1 MYQHLFNIKN
11 IDFYTFYAKVN
22 VDKNI
27 MEIKNMINI
36 IICDDNEM
44 FLHKIQEKI
53 KREIAIGNFGNIEYN
68 ISAFS
73 HGNNAIDYCTE
84 QTTDIAFLDIDMPQ
98 SSGFDVADTVH
109 ERNNNAVVIFVTD
122 YDNYVYSSFKHK
134 PFRFIRKEYINTEL
148 PEALNSALNDLL
160 SQQQFITLG
169 NKDFNKK
176 IFASNI
182 IYFESKKNY
191 VEIVCFDGNRYTYRS
206 TISDLEQRLAP
217 YFFVKIHAAY
227 VVNMKYIQ
235 KIDKNEIELC
245 NGEKI
250 NISQKHYSQ
259 VHKSFAEYL
268 RR

>member
-1 MYQHLFNIKN
+1 ML
-11 IDFYTFYAKVN
+11 V
-22 VDKNI
+22 KNI
-27 MEIKNMINI
+27 MEMKNMVNI
-36 IICDDNEM
+36 LICDDNEV
-44 FLHKIQEKI
+44 FLSTIQRKI
-53 KREIAIGNFGNIEYN
+53 KEIISLGKFGDIDCDIQCFSNVNIALN
-68 ISAFS
+68 
-73 HGNNAIDYCTE
+73 YCDE
-84 QTTDIAFLDIDMPQ
+84 QKPDIAFLDIDMPEL
-98 SSGFDVADTVH
+98 SGFDIADTIH
-109 ERNNNAVVIFVTD
+109 EQNSNAIVIFVTD

-148 PEALNSALNDLL
+148 PEALNSALNDLV

-182 IYFESKKNY
+182 IYFESRKNY
-191 VEIVCFDGNRYTYRS
+191 VEIICFDGNRYTYRS
-206 TISDLEQRLAP
+206 TISDLEQQFAP

-227 VVNMKYIQ
+227 IVNMKYIQ

-259 VHKSFAEYL
+259 VHKAFAEYL
-268 RR
+268 RG